1 MMKHLFHNQ
10 EFQLDEILFSGR
22 NKKYGAYAIRNES
35 GNILLKAMFTGV
47 AFFAAVA
54 ITPFVINSFK
64 TPDIVKIPTGEE
76 HILKPIDEVPE
87 KIPEVVKP
95 IVPPKIIE
103 STVKIEIPVPTR
115 DAKKE
120 TPATSK
126 TEIEVA
132 RIGTENI
139 VGIPPTTDFSLP
151 IIENTPVKIPQEI
164 TPTKVDNNPVEKVD
178 IEATFNGGINAF
190 RSKVVNDFDTGNF
203 EGTGGL
209 MKTTI
214 TFIVEK
220 DGSISNIT
228 AMGNNIQFNKEAEK
242 TIKSVKGKWIPAKL
256 DGENV
261 RSYFKFPISM
271 MFE

>member
-1 MMKHLFHNQ
+1 MMKHLLQNK

-22 NKKYGAYAIRNES
+22 NKKYGAYVIRNES
-35 GNILLKAMFTGV
+35 GTILLKALFIGL
-47 AFFAAVA
+47 AFFATIA
-54 ITPFVINSFK
+54 ITPFLINAFK
-64 TPDIVKIPTGEE
+64 TPDIVHIPIGGEY
-76 HILKPIDEVPE
+76 ILKPIDPEEVPE
-87 KIPEVVKP
+87 IVKP
-95 IVPPKIIE
+95 IAVPPKVIE
-103 STVKIEIPVPTR
+103 NTVKIEIPNPTR
-115 DAKKE
+115 NAKVE

-256 DGENV
+256 NGENV
-261 RSYFKFPISM
+261 RSYFRFPISM
-271 MFE
+271 QFE